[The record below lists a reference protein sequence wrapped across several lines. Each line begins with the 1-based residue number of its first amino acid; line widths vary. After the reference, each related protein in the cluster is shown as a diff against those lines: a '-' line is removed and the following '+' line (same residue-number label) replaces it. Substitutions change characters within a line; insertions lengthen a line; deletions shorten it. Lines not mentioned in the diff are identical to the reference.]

1 MKAELAILV
10 DILEQQKAIQGVLVE
25 LSERK
30 TKAIASGKTDALS
43 AIVEEEKSLLAQIK
57 AVEKKQAHCVDK
69 LAALLNIPSADV
81 RMSLIIEAAQGEQK
95 EKLVKLRDELSALI
109 DKQIQSNE
117 INMKLLQMNMD
128 YVQFLI
134 NTTSRQQTG
143 PVYGTGG
150 TLDKPAEAAKRLL
163 DRKV

>member
-1 MKAELAILV
+1 MKAELAVLLE
-10 DILEQQKAIQGVLVE
+10 ILEEQKAIQGVLVE

-43 AIVEEEKSLLAQIK
+43 AIVEEEKGLLAQIK
-57 AVEKKQAHCVDK
+57 AVEKKQGRCVDK
-69 LAALLNIPSADV
+69 LAALLNISPADV
-81 RMSLIIEAAQGEQK
+81 RMSLIIEAAQGEQR
-95 EKLVKLRDELSALI
+95 EKLVKLRDELSALV
-109 DKQIQSNE
+109 DKQIHSNE

-134 NTTSRQQTG
+134 NTTSRQQAA
-143 PVYGTGG
+143 PVYSTGG
-150 TLDKPAEAAKRLL
+150 KLDKPAEAAKRLL

>member
-1 MKAELAILV
+1 MKAELAILLE
-10 DILEQQKAIQGVLVE
+10 ILEEQKAIQGVLVA

-43 AIVEEEKSLLAQIK
+43 DIVEEEKGLLAQIK
-57 AVEKKQAHCVDK
+57 AVEKKQGRCVDK
-69 LAALLNIPSADV
+69 LAALLNIPSAEV

-95 EKLVKLRDELSALI
+95 DMLVKLRGELSELVE
-109 DKQIQSNE
+109 KQIQSNE

-134 NTTSRQQTG
+134 NTTSRQQAA